1 MNIQALYKTIRQ
13 GTGKKCVGFV
23 SEDGG
28 SLVEMAVCCLVLL
41 PVLFGIIQLSI
52 ALCCYHYAGD
62 AAREASRWAMVRG
75 ANCNG
80 YFGSAYCSPTSAG
93 SNGATAADISAYV
106 RGLGYPFSG
115 TVTTATK
122 WCVNGGSTPATWTS
136 CSTTQTNN
144 QIGNQVQVTV
154 SYAYPLVIPFIKNTN
169 TLNLGSISSMT
180 IVQ

>member
-1 MNIQALYKTIRQ
+1 MNIQALYKTNRH
-13 GTGKKCVGFV
+13 GTGKKCVGLV

-41 PVLFGIIQLSI
+41 PILFGIIQLSI

-80 YFGSAYCSPTSAG
+80 YFGNAYCSPTSASG
-93 SNGATAADISAYV
+93 SGATGADVSAYV
-106 RGLGYPFSG
+106 AGLGYPFSG
-115 TVTTATK
+115 SVTTTTK
-122 WCVNGGSTPATWTS
+122 WCTNSGTTPATWTS
-136 CSTTQTNN
+136 CSTTQDNA
-144 QIGNQVQVTV
+144 IGNLVQVKV
-154 SYAYPLVIPFIKNTN
+154 SYAYPLVIPFVPNNTI
-169 TLNLGSISSMT
+169 NLGSISSMT